1 MSKKILFALLL
12 IFPLSIWGQS
22 DCDQSVITCGNT
34 SFSNLP
40 VNGSG
45 NVQELNPQ
53 NTCGSGEYNS
63 IWIKVTIKTAGTLA
77 FTITPANSSL
87 VVDYDFFVFDG
98 SNGCSALG
106 NAIRCSTTNPNLAGL
121 NYNTTGLNDTETEY
135 FEGPGSDGNG
145 YVQSIMTYPDE
156 VYYIVVNR
164 AIGNGNFSLDWEGTA
179 TFNDPPNITNTTNP
193 NYLDLNLCQ
202 PDSSQGVDITQNS
215 NLAIGSQTNITT
227 QYFLTDGDAL
237 SNTNPILDPT
247 HFIYTSNPQQLYIR
261 LENSLSECST
271 FAPFIL
277 TVTNLNLP
285 DLPDLELC
293 DTNGTGLQQFNF
305 TNYASLMSSNGAN
318 SVTFLDD
325 INSSIPLPVLYTNAN
340 PYQEETI
347 WVKVTNTATN
357 CSVFKSF
364 KIKIH
369 PLPPV
374 QSISLSQCDFE
385 LNPDGLTLYNLNHA
399 TTTLSNG
406 NVDYSVSYY
415 LNDSDANLGVNPLNF
430 SYQSIQNPQL
440 ITAKITNTTTGCSS
454 LSHVNLITSVN
465 PTQSVSLMNCV
476 DPTTG
481 SSSFLFSDAGYETP
495 GSVVTYFTSLQDALL
510 ESNPIINQPYTSTIS
525 NQLIYVRVENVLET
539 CIGLHLI
546 QLSNYEIPQAT
557 LLSSGILCK
566 NLPSQPVYLTCQ
578 VQTAGNYTFQWNPG
592 TSTTSTLAVFAP
604 GNYTVTLTDTT
615 TGCQNS
621 ATIEVFQSEIPQL
634 TEIQIVDLIDAN
646 SITVIVDGIG
656 DYWYSL
662 DDSPLQN
669 SPHFEPVIAGE
680 HTIKVWDKNGCGMI
694 FTPVSL
700 LGIPNYFTPNLDG
713 VHDHWQIKGI
723 QSSASKVKE
732 FLIFD
737 RYGKVI
743 FAVDP
748 LKSGWDGTINNRP
761 APADDYWYVL
771 QMNDGRVFKGHFSL
785 KR

>member
-1 MSKKILFALLL
+1 MPKQLLYALLL
-12 IFPLSIWGQS
+12 IVPFTIWGQS
-22 DCDQSVITCGNT
+22 DCVQSVITCGNT

-45 NVQELNPQ
+45 NFQELSSQ
-53 NTCGSGEYNS
+53 NTCGTQEYDS
-63 IWIKVTIKTAGTLA
+63 VWIKVTIKNGGTLA
-77 FTITPANSSL
+77 FTITPASTGL

-98 SNGCSALG
+98 TYGCNDLG
-106 NAIRCSTTNPNLAGL
+106 PAIRCSTTNPLMAGL
-121 NYNTTGLNDTETEY
+121 NYNITGLNSTETDES
-135 FEGPGSDGNG
+135 EGPAADGNG
-145 YVQSIMTYPDE
+145 FVKSIIVSPND

-164 AIGNGNFSLDWEGTA
+164 AIGNGNFSLDWTGTA
-179 TFNDPPNITNTTNP
+179 TFNDPPNVNTNNSPT
-193 NYLDLNLCQ
+193 YLDLNLCQ
-202 PDSSQGVDITQNS
+202 ANSNQGVDITQNS
-215 NLAIGSQTNITT
+215 ALAIGSQSNIITR
-227 QYFLTDGDAL
+227 YFLSDGDAL
-237 SNTNPILDPT
+237 SNTNPIPDPT

-261 LENSLSECST
+261 LENTLSECSA
-271 FAPFIL
+271 FAPFLL

-285 DLPDLELC
+285 DLSDLEAC
-293 DTNGTGLQQFNF
+293 DTNGNGLLQFNF
-305 TNYASLMSSNGAN
+305 TSYANLLSSNGAN
-318 SVTFLDD
+318 SVTFLNAM
-325 INSSIPLPVLYTNAN
+325 NSTTPLPLLYTNAI

-347 WVKVTNTATN
+347 WVKVIHPVTN
-357 CSVFKSF
+357 CAVFKSF
-364 KIKIH
+364 KLKIH

-399 TTTLSNG
+399 TATLSNG
-406 NVDYSVSYY
+406 NVDYTVSYF
-415 LNDSDANLGVNPLNF
+415 LNDSDANLGINPLIT

-440 ITAKITNTTTGCSS
+440 LTAKITDTTTGCSS

-465 PTQSVSLMNCV
+465 PTQTASLQNCV
-476 DPTTG
+476 DPSTG
-481 SSSFLFSDAGYETP
+481 ISSFLFSDAGYETP
-495 GSVVTYFTSLQDALL
+495 GNVVTYYTSLQDALL
-510 ESNPIINQPYTSTIS
+510 ETSPIINQPYTSTNS

-566 NLPSQPVYLTCQ
+566 NLPTQPVYLTCQ
-578 VQTAGNYTFQWNPG
+578 VQTTGNYSFQWTPG
-592 TSTTSTLAVFAP
+592 TSSTSTLAVYAP
-604 GNYTVTLTDTT
+604 GIYTVTLTNNTT
-615 TGCQNS
+615 SCQNS
-621 ATIEVFQSEIPQL
+621 ASIEVFQSEIPQL
-634 TEIQIVDLIDAN
+634 TDLQIVDLIDDN

-669 SPHFEPVIAGE
+669 SPYFEPVIAGE

-694 FTPVSL
+694 FTPVSV

-743 FAVDP
+743 YAVDP

-771 QMNDGRVFKGHFSL
+771 QMNDGRIFKGHFSL